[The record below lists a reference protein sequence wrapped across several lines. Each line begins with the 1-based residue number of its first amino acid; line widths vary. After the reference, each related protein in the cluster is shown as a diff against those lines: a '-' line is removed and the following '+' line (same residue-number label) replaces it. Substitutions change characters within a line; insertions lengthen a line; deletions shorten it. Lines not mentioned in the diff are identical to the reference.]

1 MDNDIYKFYAV
12 IIALV
17 EIIFMSSSIKN
28 YNDEKYSIYYRLFG
42 LFSVIIAFIGVI
54 FCLKM
59 AR

>member
-17 EIIFMSSSIKN
+17 EIMFMSSSIKN
-28 YNDEKYSIYYRLFG
+28 YNDEKYSVYYRLFG
-42 LFSVIIAFIGVI
+42 LLSVIVTFIGII
-54 FCLKM
+54 FCLIM